1 MKKTLFIIAVFAT
14 ILTMSCEEPKETNP
28 FVGTWENESGEGL
41 RYVFSEN
48 YVEQY
53 TIENESIRFK
63 GRYTYDDTHITI
75 STDYRSTPF
84 DDLNIYPDPFVWT
97 YRFENNVLV
106 IGIGSF
112 IKITN

>member
-1 MKKTLFIIAVFAT
+1 MKRLLLLTIAFAT
-14 ILTMSCEEPKETNP
+14 IFVMSCEEPEVNP
-28 FVGTWENESGEGL
+28 FVGTWENESGDGL

-53 TIENESIRFK
+53 TILNESIRFK
-63 GRYTYDDTHITI
+63 GTYYYDDIHITI
-75 STDYRSTPF
+75 NTDYRAQPF

-97 YRFENNVLV
+97 YRFENNVLI

-112 IKITN
+112 TKIPN